1 MLQNDDDD
9 DWGIEGRKG
18 RKISHVFLHR
28 KILESFGNK
37 KIPGPG
43 EGGIKLTHI
52 DFKKLNYE
60 NKLMNTRRVI
70 NKIKTNKQCKF
81 WHKNSRL
88 FQKKK
93 IKFTAAEKNELN
105 NYIFDFRLKKRINQ
119 HLTKERIII
128 IMIRWSTTSTTIK
141 RVSTS
146 STTSTTS

>member
-105 NYIFDFRLKKRINQ
+105 NYIFDFRLKKKNKSASNQ
-119 HLTKERIII
+119 GTNNHNNDQVVHHLHYY
-128 IMIRWSTTSTTIK
+128 
-141 RVSTS
+141 
-146 STTSTTS
+146 